1 MKLIVAALTAFTAL
15 TVSAA
20 DPKAPAK
27 TPKATANV
35 ATNLFADKVVAKGK
49 GLEIKSSQV
58 EEAFMQL
65 KAQAAGRGQ
74 PIPEERRAQVE
85 KSILDQMI
93 IFRLLGAKA
102 VSADRAKAEVETRKQ
117 YIQFRDSS
125 PNEALFTT
133 QLQSLGMTTN
143 GFRAQI
149 FERQLAVTVVDREV
163 KDKVAITDAQV
174 KKFYDENGN
183 RFEKPEEVRASHI
196 LISSVDPVTRAEL
209 PAAELKKKK
218 DHADKV
224 LVRAKKGEDF
234 AKLAKEFSEDPGS
247 KDKGGE
253 YIFPRGQMVKEFEE
267 TAFALKPKEVS
278 GLVKTQFGWHI
289 ILLSEKK
296 AASKLKLDEV
306 KEDIKKVLTGMEA
319 DKQVPV
325 YLEQLKKDAAVEILT
340 GK

>member
-1 MKLIVAALTAFTAL
+1 MKSIVAALAVFITL

-20 DPKAPAK
+20 DPKSPAK
-27 TPKATANV
+27 VITPTANT

-58 EEAFMQL
+58 EEAFIQL

-93 IFRLLGAKA
+93 IFRLLAAKA
-102 VSADRAKAEVETRKQ
+102 GSADRAKAEVETRKQ
-117 YIQFRDSS
+117 YIQFRDSA

-133 QLQSLGMTTN
+133 QLQSLGLTTN

-149 FERQLAVTVVDREV
+149 YERQLAVTVVDREV
-163 KDKVAITDAQV
+163 KDKVAVTDVQV
-174 KKFYDENGN
+174 KKFYEENSS
-183 RFEKPEEVRASHI
+183 RFEQPEQVRASHI
-196 LISSVDPVTRAEL
+196 LISSMDAATRAEL

-218 DHADKV
+218 DVADKV

-253 YIFPRGQMVKEFEE
+253 YTFPRGQMVKEFEE

-289 ILLSEKK
+289 IMLSEKK
-296 AASKLKLDEV
+296 PGSKLKLDEV
-306 KEDIKKVLTGMEA
+306 KEDIKKMLTQMEG
-319 DKQVPV
+319 DKQIPA
-325 YLEQLKKDAAVEILT
+325 YFEQLKKDAAVEILT